1 MLLNEH
7 GRDCFAEQVNRVL
20 YVQRVATNDFVGPWK
35 RDHDSDL
42 VVLKQWWC
50 GGGGGGG
57 GGGGQRGGG
66 CRRAV
71 KKEEKKQEHRC

>member
-20 YVQRVATNDFVGPWK
+20 DVQRVATNDFVGPWK

-50 GGGGGGG
+50 GSGG

>member
-20 YVQRVATNDFVGPWK
+20 DVQRVATNDFVGPWK

-57 GGGGQRGGG
+57 GQRGGG

>member
-57 GGGGQRGGG
+57 GQRGGG